1 VLVLNI
7 HELKIKSK
15 EKKAMEKLLITEAE
29 ASKLLSVSLPTLR
42 NDRHCSRGCRYVK
55 IVKTGNGR
63 GSIRYRMADIIE
75 YIEKNTIKLKE

>member
-1 VLVLNI
+1 MLVLYI

-42 NDRHCSRGCRYVK
+42 NDRHCSRGCRYV
-55 IVKTGNGR
+55 NMR

-75 YIEKNTIKLKE
+75 YIEKNTIKLVE